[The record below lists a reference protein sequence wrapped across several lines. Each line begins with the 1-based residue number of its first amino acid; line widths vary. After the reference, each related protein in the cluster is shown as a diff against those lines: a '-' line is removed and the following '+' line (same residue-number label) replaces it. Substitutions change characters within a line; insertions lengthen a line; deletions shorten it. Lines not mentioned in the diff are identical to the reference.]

1 MSPSMMSE
9 HPTNEF
15 LNTERAKNDDN
26 DIFSAIG
33 KQVLNLSLG
42 KDDQRTDD
50 DRVQVVEEIESL
62 CMNCEENV
70 SFHMSSIFICSC

>member
-70 SFHMSSIFICSC
+70 SFHMSSIFICTC

>member
-1 MSPSMMSE
+1 MSE

-70 SFHMSSIFICSC
+70 SFHMSSIFICTC